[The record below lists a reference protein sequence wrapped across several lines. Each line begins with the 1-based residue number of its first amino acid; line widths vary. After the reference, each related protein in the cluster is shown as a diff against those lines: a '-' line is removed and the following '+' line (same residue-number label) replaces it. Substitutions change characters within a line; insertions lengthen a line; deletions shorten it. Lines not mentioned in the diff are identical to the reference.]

1 MPAVP
6 PAKLIDAILRTI
18 QRSGGSGF
26 YMSERSTTHPREFLI
41 QYREDTISLWV
52 YMWTLTPGG
61 RPSLP
66 DEYRIQMT
74 SVASPLSISPSGH
87 TVLLGYHAESDMF
100 VGFDIDKHRTFTAG
114 SPSVQVDIGAIHTA
128 IGDGLAFSQKNN
140 EEIAVGIRPD
150 QFLNYV
156 FNAVPLHDYGVD
168 LPTYSLLLK
177 AAQLEEI
184 RPQEMVLLEQERQ
197 RMVESVSRYARE
209 SSFRRQVMDAYGNR
223 CAVTRAQLNLVDA
236 AHIVPV
242 KAQGTDDVSNGIALS
257 PTIHRAYDNSLI
269 YLDKKYYM
277 RLNEQKVD
285 ELKIQRL
292 DDGLGH
298 LRGYLD
304 AQVHLPDNRADW
316 PNPELIERANK
327 LRRIKD
333 YY

>member
-1 MPAVP
+1 MPAISPNQLV
-6 PAKLIDAILRTI
+6 DAVLRAI

-26 YMSERSTTHPREFLI
+26 YMSERSAAHPRELLV
-41 QYREDTISLWV
+41 QYGKDTISLWV
-52 YMWTLTPGG
+52 YIWTLTHGG
-61 RPSLP
+61 RQSLP
-66 DEYRIQMT
+66 DEYRIQLT
-74 SVASPLSISPSGH
+74 SISSPLSLNPSGC

-114 SPSVQVDIGAIHTA
+114 SPSVQADIETIHTA
-128 IGDGLAFSQKNN
+128 VGNGLAFSRKDNQ
-140 EEIAVGIRPD
+140 EIAVGIRPD

-156 FNAVPLHDYGVD
+156 LNAVSLHESGVD
-168 LPTYSLLLK
+168 LPMYRLLLK

-184 RPQEMVLLEQERQ
+184 RPQDMKPLARERQ
-197 RMVESVSRYARE
+197 RVVESVSRYVRE
-209 SSFRRQVMDAYGNR
+209 SSFRRQVIDAYASR

-242 KAQGTDDVSNGIALS
+242 KAQGTDDISNGIALS

-269 YLDKKYYM
+269 YLDTRYYM

-285 ELKIQRL
+285 ELKSQRL
-292 DDGLGH
+292 DDGLDD

-304 AQVHLPDNRADW
+304 SQIHLPTNKADW

-327 LRRIKD
+327 LRRITG
-333 YY
+333 YC